1 MYFYIGSK
9 IPVRLDNSPKKV
21 ASDASSPA
29 TATTTT
35 TTTTAPSTSSETSK
49 KLNGGGSSTESPETN
64 SKSDKKVTTTT
75 SPKKSSKPWLSPKM
89 FRAKKES
96 RSKSVDHPKAGI
108 KPVQT
113 TGRKNDFLME
123 EDDVGETTASSTSDS
138 EVVVVVNDVG
148 QLFDGYRFQ
157 QFLPLNFGT
166 VALADVV
173 VADAKVHS
181 DEHRK
186 LDVFDALATSQND
199 VLMPLVLAVVQQ
211 VDVAFETSL
220 AECIVVVVTEF
231 FVNGFFRL
239 KGRNRG

>member
-1 MYFYIGSK
+1 MYYYIGSK

-138 EVVVVVNDVG
+138 EVVVVVNDVRRSKVDKSKNDKTRRNAKKEVAG
-148 QLFDGYRFQ
+148 VGEEERVRTFFDHFFEANFLF
-157 QFLPLNFGT
+157 
-166 VALADVV
+166 
-173 VADAKVHS
+173 
-181 DEHRK
+181 
-186 LDVFDALATSQND
+186 
-199 VLMPLVLAVVQQ
+199 
-211 VDVAFETSL
+211 
-220 AECIVVVVTEF
+220 
-231 FVNGFFRL
+231 
-239 KGRNRG
+239 